1 MRSSRFGMVSKCVF
15 ALLTQ
20 WAKKGKKYPF
30 YVVKIPVS
38 KVYLVKLPFYLLKK
52 YPNLFS
58 KTPLFL

>member
-38 KVYLVKLPFYLLKK
+38 K
-52 YPNLFS
+52 NQSIFS
-58 KTPLFL
+58 KTTI